1 MFRLMRSRP
10 NVFTL
15 GSRVH
20 RVPARAE
27 SNRPRLQQVKVRQK
41 WFKPRAIVG
50 AAVIYYAC
58 YQVYTT
64 SVFGILDKYFEEQDA
79 QLSEKERSQL
89 EKEMEEEDPVFIPLP
104 FTTREIPPIPYK
116 GTDPEWR
123 MFAKF
128 SRNPQLIASVKA
140 SLADNARKA
149 VQKHPQL
156 SVHYGK
162 EWKIQRSWI
171 DIQYP
176 SRPPPTFE
184 RQG

>member
-1 MFRLMRSRP
+1 MFRLLRSRP
-10 NVFTL
+10 NIFTL

-20 RVPARAE
+20 RAPARAE
-27 SNRPRLQQVKVRQK
+27 SNAVRLQKVKIRQK

-50 AAVIYYAC
+50 GALIYYAC
-58 YQVYTT
+58 YQIYTT

-79 QLSEKERSQL
+79 HLSEKERRQL
-89 EKEMEEEDPVFIPLP
+89 EKEMEEDPVFIPLP
-104 FTTREIPPIPYK
+104 FTTREIAPVPYK

-128 SRNPQLIASVKA
+128 SRNPKLIASVKA
-140 SLADNARKA
+140 SLAANAQKA
-149 VQKHPQL
+149 VEKHPQL
-156 SVHYGK
+156 SAHYGK
-162 EWKIQRSWI
+162 DWKIQKSWI
-171 DIQYP
+171 DIHYP